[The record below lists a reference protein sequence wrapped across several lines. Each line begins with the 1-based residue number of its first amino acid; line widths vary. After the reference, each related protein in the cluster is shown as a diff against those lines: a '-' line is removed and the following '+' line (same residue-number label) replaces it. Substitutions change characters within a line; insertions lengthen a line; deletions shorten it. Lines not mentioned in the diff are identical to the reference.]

1 MIQSE
6 QEQLNIAK
14 VYIKQILQQLAYLID
29 PQSDFDKVYKKV
41 KTQKFRYTNKQ
52 SVDVMYVSRM
62 EHMEV
67 VAGDTEV
74 MFSYLKTIYNL
85 LSTCSFTYLKL
96 LSAGLQ
102 IEGTEAGKGVFRA
115 SIKQL
120 EQGRNLELI
129 IITTVNKQE

>member
-1 MIQSE
+1 MVQAE
-6 QEQLNIAK
+6 QEQLNISK
-14 VYIKQILQQLAYLID
+14 VYIKQILQQLAYIID
-29 PQSDFDKVYKKV
+29 PNSDFDKVYKKV

-67 VAGDTEV
+67 RAGDAEI

-96 LSAGLQ
+96 LHEGLQ

>member
-1 MIQSE
+1 MTQAE
-6 QEQLNIAK
+6 QEQLRIAK
-14 VYIKQILQQLAYLID
+14 FYINELTKQLAYIID
-29 PQSDFDKVYKKV
+29 PNADFDKVLKKV

-67 VAGDTEV
+67 NAGDAEV
-74 MFSYLKTIYNL
+74 MFSYLKAIYNL

-96 LSAGLQ
+96 LNNGLQ

-115 SIKQL
+115 SVKQL
-120 EQGRNLELI
+120 EGGKNLELI
-129 IITTVNKQE
+129 IVTTVNKQE